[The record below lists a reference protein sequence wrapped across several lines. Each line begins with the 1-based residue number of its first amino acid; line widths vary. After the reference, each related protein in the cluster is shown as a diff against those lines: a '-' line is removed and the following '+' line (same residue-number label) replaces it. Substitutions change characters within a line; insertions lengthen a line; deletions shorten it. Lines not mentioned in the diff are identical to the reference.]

1 MDEDEFR
8 QFYQPKMDRSVSN
21 VGIQCEGAVVMFQFQ
36 QFLDEYLDTEETVSW
51 LRLVAYLANG

>member
-21 VGIQCEGAVVMFQFQ
+21 VGVQCEGAVVMFAFQ
-36 QFLDEYLDTEETVSW
+36 QFLDEYLDQEETVSC
-51 LRLVAYLANG
+51 LRFVAGSYSW